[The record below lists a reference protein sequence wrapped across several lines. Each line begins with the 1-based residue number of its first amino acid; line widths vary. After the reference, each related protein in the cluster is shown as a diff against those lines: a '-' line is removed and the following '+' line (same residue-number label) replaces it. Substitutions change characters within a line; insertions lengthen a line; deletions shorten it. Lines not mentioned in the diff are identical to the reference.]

1 MKAVCFILITVMSFA
16 VSQSYGQ
23 KKSKKNGS
31 DSADYVLGLDYQS
44 DNIFSGRRDSVR
56 TSYYTASI
64 GYYRPSGFYL
74 KGWVS
79 YQPSESRVDVLTLDA
94 GYSFNIRKLNGDILL
109 SKSFYNRS
117 SYNVKAEI
125 PGMLSTT
132 FSYDNHF
139 LTPVVTGFVTLGKF
153 PDVGISAG
161 VEKVY
166 YALDDNLTITPSFYI
181 NASSQNFYNS
191 YYEKRR
197 FSDDRKGKKTDM
209 AVTGNISGASSVKV
223 QDFQFSLPLAYS
235 YRKFNFSLSPGYDI
249 PVNASE
255 IILKAKSSSGNI
267 ETTAYN
273 EKLRNIFSFTIG
285 ARYAL

>member
-1 MKAVCFILITVMSFA
+1 MKTVYFTLISLMCLA
-16 VSQSYGQ
+16 AIQSHAQ
-23 KKSKKNGS
+23 KKSKKNVS

-44 DNIFSGRRDSVR
+44 DNIFSGRKDSIR

-64 GYYRPSGFYL
+64 GYYRPSGIYL
-74 KGWVS
+74 RGWVS
-79 YQPSESRVDVLTLDA
+79 YQPAESRIDVLTLDA
-94 GYSFNIRKLNGDILL
+94 GYTFHIRKLNGDILL

-125 PGMLSTT
+125 SGMLSAT
-132 FSYDNHF
+132 FSYDNQF
-139 LTPVVTGFVTLGKF
+139 LTPVLTGFVTLGNF

-181 NASSQNFYNS
+181 NASSQNYYNA

-209 AVTGNISGASSVKV
+209 VVTGNIAGASAVKV
-223 QDFQFSLPLAYS
+223 QDFEFSLPLAYS
-235 YRKFNFSLSPGYDI
+235 YRKFKFFLTPGYDI

-255 IILKAKSSSGNI
+255 IILKAKSTSGST
-267 ETTAYN
+267 ETTAYT
-273 EKLRNIFSFTIG
+273 EKLRNIFSWTFG
-285 ARYAL
+285 ARYQL